1 MSDLLRGASLLRR
14 GRSLEEEVDVHAHDS
29 SHATVFTMGTHVW
42 VFFVCLLLIACVVF
56 TILIEKLLHFLHHVP
71 ESYKPVVHKVQEEF
85 MIMGVI
91 SFLVVI
97 VMAISPISH
106 DVFLNFEVAHLLLF
120 FSAVVL
126 AAYGTSNLL
135 ALRRCKRQ
143 WNELERE

>member
-1 MSDLLRGASLLRR
+1 MLTDAILRGSSLGAALRR

-91 SFLVVI
+91 SFFVVI
-97 VMAISPISH
+97 VMAISAPAPAMADALANARPRSPETEM
-106 DVFLNFEVAHLLLF
+106 NP
-120 FSAVVL
+120 L
-126 AAYGTSNLL
+126 AA
-135 ALRRCKRQ
+135 
-143 WNELERE
+143 